1 LTLQQCGRGASK
13 PCRAAPAASS
23 YEADPASERKASIP
37 AASQSNSWSP
47 ISELASVWTGRL
59 RRRSKF
65 VPGAGFAPVT
75 GAVVRGKHGFGGK
88 SAILHV
94 VEIRSWRCELSC
106 HLLIEGPDVPRGNLM
121 RLGLVVYEK
130 NEMPV
135 PFTNLTVALAPSI
148 QRIRA
153 HEPKYRLR
161 G

>member
-1 LTLQQCGRGASK
+1 
-13 PCRAAPAASS
+13 
-23 YEADPASERKASIP
+23 
-37 AASQSNSWSP
+37 
-47 ISELASVWTGRL
+47 
-59 RRRSKF
+59 
-65 VPGAGFAPVT
+65 
-75 GAVVRGKHGFGGK
+75 
-88 SAILHV
+88 
-94 VEIRSWRCELSC
+94 
-106 HLLIEGPDVPRGNLM
+106 M